1 MQVGLKG
8 RRKNLLQGK
17 KFNNKASN
25 SRLVARANPNDIALD
40 QKSKG
45 ALHSIVNKGKFKKLL
60 FTSNMVV
67 IMNANNKKV
76 SLGCPD
82 KFMATEDKLGSTI
95 CIDKECEADDD
106 YNDDDASKIAPAA

>member
-1 MQVGLKG
+1 
-8 RRKNLLQGK
+8 
-17 KFNNKASN
+17 
-25 SRLVARANPNDIALD
+25 
-40 QKSKG
+40 
-45 ALHSIVNKGKFKKLL
+45 
-60 FTSNMVV
+60 MVV

-82 KFMATEDKLGSTI
+82 KFMATEAKLGSTI